1 MRSSSQSPAFL
12 PWHWRLEA
20 RVLLSIPIIG
30 GLSLG
35 AVLAATVGV
44 VNNYSLERAR
54 DDLGAARDAF
64 DRFVE
69 DRTDAAVRQTRLVAD
84 SMTFRQAVGDAG
96 EGATAALSGLF
107 EGQCRKLGANFCIAS
122 DARGRWMAQ
131 SSAPRERGSRQ
142 TVGASIDAARAGRSS
157 RATMSLADGL
167 SIVVSEPV
175 RDAGELVGTLTTG
188 YRLDDDIATDVARA
202 THAEVALVCASGA
215 LCGTSLK
222 AASRKALI
230 DLLDGNPAIINE
242 MDATPTRWT
251 LDRGTFVAAGYDV
264 PMELSRSQT
273 ADRGT
278 GPAPR
283 PAAAASTT
291 PVAEQPRIV
300 LLQDWSPA
308 ERALWQIRV
317 ALAWVGLYTFSVA
330 IGCTILLSRRL
341 TRPLRDLAS
350 AANEIAGGN
359 WARRVPVDG
368 PAEARTMAQAFN
380 HMTLTLS
387 HWHEQAN
394 SQAARLRESA
404 ERFRSVTD
412 SAHDAIISVNGR
424 GEIVFWNQRAEA
436 VFGYSET
443 EATGLLLTEFISQ
456 GDHTKYADEIA
467 KLWTPRSPW
476 MGSTVELYMVSRN
489 RREVPVEL
497 SLSTWKAG
505 NEDFYTVLIRDI
517 TERKQTAEALRQR
530 EDELRHAQ
538 KMEAVGRLA
547 GGIAHDFNNLLT
559 GILGYADLI
568 LENLPP
574 DSRARNDVEGI
585 RKAGRSAAGLT
596 RELLAFSRKQVLQ
609 AVVLDLNEVVRGT
622 EGLLRRLVGAQTHLV
637 LELGEDVKPVKADR
651 SQIEQVLLNLA
662 TNAQDAMPD
671 GGQLTITTAN
681 IDPDLARQTLNTP
694 LAGPHVILAVR
705 DTGHGMTSE
714 VRSHIFEPFFTTKEM
729 GKGTG
734 LGLST
739 VYGIVTQS
747 GGHIWVDSEP
757 GTGSVM
763 TVVLP
768 AVEAPVTSGDRGL
781 EQRERAYRGKETVL
795 LVEDNDAVRDLARQ
809 ALAGYG
815 YRVLVA
821 ANGEQALRIASAHLQ
836 SLSLVVT
843 DVVMPVMGGRELA
856 ARLTKMRR
864 GLKVLFMS
872 GYTNGTV
879 KQEVP
884 GTLFL
889 EKPFTPAMLGKKVR
903 EVLDAVPARR

>member
-69 DRTDAAVRQTRLVAD
+69 ERTDAAARQTRLVAD

-96 EGATAALSGLF
+96 EGAALALSNAF
-107 EGQCRKLGANFCIAS
+107 DGQCRKLAANFCVVT
-122 DARGRWMAQ
+122 DQRGKWIAQ
-131 SSAPRERGSRQ
+131 STAPRERGSRQ
-142 TVGASIDAARAGRSS
+142 AVGASIDVARAGRSA

-188 YRLDDDIATDVARA
+188 YRLDDDIATDVSRA
-202 THAEVALVCASGA
+202 THAEVALICASGA

-222 AASRKALI
+222 ASARKALV
-230 DLLDGNPAIINE
+230 DTLDANPTLVKE
-242 MDATPTRWT
+242 MDVTPTRWT
-251 LDRGTFVAAGYDV
+251 LERATFLAAGYGV
-264 PMELSRSQT
+264 PTEMTRSPA

-283 PAAAASTT
+283 PTAVSLAGAGD
-291 PVAEQPRIV
+291 QPRLV
-300 LLQDWSPA
+300 LMQDWSPA

-368 PAEARTMAQAFN
+368 PVEARTMAQAFN

-394 SQAARLRESA
+394 NQATRLRESA

-412 SAHDAIISVNGR
+412 SAHDAIISVNSR
-424 GEIVFWNQRAEA
+424 GEIMFWNQRAEA
-436 VFGYSET
+436 VFGYNET
-443 EATGLLLTEFISQ
+443 EATGLLLTEFISE
-456 GDHTKYADEIA
+456 GDRTKYADEIA

-476 MGSTVELYMVSRN
+476 MGSTVELTMVSRN

-585 RKAGRSAAGLT
+585 RKAGRSAAALT

-609 AVVLDLNEVVRGT
+609 AVVLDVNEVVRGT
-622 EGLLRRLVGAQTHLV
+622 EGLLRRLVGAQTQLV
-637 LELGEDVKPVKADR
+637 LELGEGVKPVKADR

-681 IDPDLARQTLNTP
+681 VDADLARQMSNTP
-694 LAGPHVILAVR
+694 LSGPHVMLAVR

-714 VRSHIFEPFFTTKEM
+714 VRSHIFEPFFTTKEI

-739 VYGIVTQS
+739 VYGIVTQT

-757 GTGSVM
+757 GKGSVM

-768 AVEAPVTSGDRGL
+768 AVEAQVVSGDRGL
-781 EQRERAYRGKETVL
+781 EQRERAFRGNETVL

-809 ALAGYG
+809 ALTGYG

-821 ANGEQALRIASAHLQ
+821 ANGQQALRIASTHLQ

-856 ARLTKMRR
+856 ARLAKMRR
-864 GLKVLFMS
+864 GLKVLFTS

-889 EKPFTPAMLGKKVR
+889 EKPFTPAMLAQKVR
-903 EVLDAVPARR
+903 EVLDAVPAQR

>member
-1 MRSSSQSPAFL
+1 MRSSSTSPGFL

-69 DRTDAAVRQTRLVAD
+69 ERTDAAARQTRLVAD
-84 SMTFRQAVGDAG
+84 SLAFRSAVGDSS
-96 EGATAALSGLF
+96 EGAPLALSSLF
-107 EGQCRKLGANFCIAS
+107 EGQCRRLGANFCVVT
-122 DARGRWMAQ
+122 DPRGRWIAQ

-142 TVGASIDAARAGRSS
+142 SVAASIDTARGGRSA

-167 SIVVSEPV
+167 SVVVSEPV
-175 RDAGELVGTLTTG
+175 KDEGQLVGTLTTG
-188 YRLDDDIATDVARA
+188 YRLDDDIAIDVALA
-202 THAEVALVCASGA
+202 THQEVALICANGA

-222 AASRKALI
+222 AAVRKSLV
-230 DLLDGNPAIINE
+230 DMLDVTPASVRE
-242 MDATPTRWT
+242 LDVTPTRWT
-251 LDRGTFVAAGYDV
+251 LDRTPFVAAVYG
-264 PMELSRSQT
+264 LASS
-273 ADRGT
+273 
-278 GPAPR
+278 R
-283 PAAAASTT
+283 PAAAASTGSS
-291 PVAEQPRIV
+291 ELPR
-300 LLQDWSPA
+300 LLLMQDWSPA

-368 PAEARTMAQAFN
+368 PAEARTMAEAFN
-380 HMTLTLS
+380 HMTITLS
-387 HWHEQAN
+387 HWHEQATN
-394 SQAARLRESA
+394 QAARLRDSN

-436 VFGYSET
+436 VFGYN
-443 EATGLLLTEFISQ
+443 EAEASGLLLTEFISQ
-456 GDHTKYADEIA
+456 GDRAKYVDEIA
-467 KLWTPRSPW
+467 RLWTPRSPW
-476 MGSTVELYMVSRN
+476 MGSTVELYMVGRN

-497 SLSTWKAG
+497 SLSTWRAG

-517 TERKQTAEALRQR
+517 SERKQTAEALRQR

-574 DSRARNDVEGI
+574 DNRVRNDVEGI
-585 RKAGRSAAGLT
+585 RKAGRSAAALT
-596 RELLAFSRKQVLQ
+596 RDLLAFSRKQVLQ

-622 EGLLRRLVGAQTHLV
+622 EGLLKRLVGAQTQLV
-637 LELGEDVKPVKADR
+637 LELGEHVKPVKADR

-671 GGQLTITTAN
+671 GGLLTITTAN
-681 IDPDLARQTLNTP
+681 IDPETARQKSNTP
-694 LAGPHVILAVR
+694 ITGPCVMLSVR
-705 DTGHGMTSE
+705 DTGHGMTSD
-714 VRSHIFEPFFTTKEM
+714 VRSHIFEPFFTTKEI

-757 GTGSVM
+757 GTGSVL

-768 AVEAPVTSGDRGL
+768 AVEAPVASADRGL
-781 EQRERAYRGKETVL
+781 EPGERALRGTETVL
-795 LVEDNDAVRDLARQ
+795 LVEDNDAVRDLARH
-809 ALAGYG
+809 ALTRYG

-821 ANGEQALRIASAHLQ
+821 SNGEQALRIASAHLH
-836 SLSLVVT
+836 SLALVVT

-856 ARLTKMRR
+856 ARLAKLRR
-864 GLKVLFMS
+864 GLKVLFTS

-903 EVLDAVPARR
+903 EVLDAVPAQG

>member
-1 MRSSSQSPAFL
+1 MRPSSTSPGFL

-69 DRTDAAVRQTRLVAD
+69 ERTDAAARQTRLVAD
-84 SMTFRQAVGDAG
+84 TLAFRSAVGDSS
-96 EGATAALSGLF
+96 EGAPLALSSLF
-107 EGQCRKLGANFCIAS
+107 EGQCRRLGANFCIVT
-122 DARGRWMAQ
+122 DPRGRWIAQ

-142 TVGASIDAARAGRSS
+142 SVGASIDTARGGRSA

-167 SIVVSEPV
+167 SVVVSEPV
-175 RDAGELVGTLTTG
+175 KDQGQIVGTLTTG
-188 YRLDDDIATDVARA
+188 YKLDDDIAIDVALA
-202 THAEVALVCASGA
+202 THQEVALVCASGA

-222 AASRKALI
+222 ATPRKSLV
-230 DLLDGNPAIINE
+230 DMLDANPAAVRE
-242 MDATPTRWT
+242 LDVTPTRWT
-251 LDRGTFVAAGYDV
+251 LDRTPFVAAAYG
-264 PMELSRSQT
+264 LASL
-273 ADRGT
+273 
-278 GPAPR
+278 R
-283 PAAAASTT
+283 PAAAASSGTS
-291 PVAEQPRIV
+291 ELPRLL

-368 PAEARTMAQAFN
+368 PAEARTMAEAFN
-380 HMTLTLS
+380 HMTITLS
-387 HWHEQAN
+387 HWHEQATN
-394 SQAARLRESA
+394 QAARLRDSNV
-404 ERFRSVTD
+404 RFRSVTD

-436 VFGYSET
+436 VFGYNEA

-456 GDHTKYADEIA
+456 GDRTKYVNEIA
-467 KLWTPRSPW
+467 QLWTPRSPW
-476 MGSTVELYMVSRN
+476 MGSTVELGMVGRN

-497 SLSTWKAG
+497 SLSTWRAG

-517 TERKQTAEALRQR
+517 SERKQTAEALRQR

-574 DSRARNDVEGI
+574 DNRVRNDVEGI
-585 RKAGRSAAGLT
+585 RKAGRSAAALT

-622 EGLLRRLVGAQTHLV
+622 EGLLKRLVGAQTQLV
-637 LELGEDVKPVKADR
+637 LELGEHVKPVKADR

-671 GGQLTITTAN
+671 GGLLTITTAN
-681 IDPDLARQTLNTP
+681 IDPETARQKSNTP
-694 LAGPHVILAVR
+694 ITGPCVMLSVG

-757 GTGSVM
+757 GKGSLL

-768 AVEAPVTSGDRGL
+768 AVEAPVASADRGL
-781 EQRERAYRGKETVL
+781 EQGERALRGKETVL
-795 LVEDNDAVRDLARQ
+795 LVEDNDAVREMARQ
-809 ALAGYG
+809 ALTRYG
-815 YRVLVA
+815 YRVLEA
-821 ANGEQALRIASAHLQ
+821 SNGEQALRIASAHLH

-856 ARLTKMRR
+856 ARLAKLRR
-864 GLKVLFMS
+864 GLKVLFTS

-889 EKPFTPAMLGKKVR
+889 EKPFTPAALGKKVR
-903 EVLDAVPARR
+903 EVLDAVPAQG

>member
-1 MRSSSQSPAFL
+1 MRPSSKSPGFL

-69 DRTDAAVRQTRLVAD
+69 ERTDAAGRQTRLVAD
-84 SMTFRQAVGDAG
+84 SLPFRTAVGDSS
-96 EGATAALSGLF
+96 EGAPLALSNLF
-107 EGQCRKLGANFCIAS
+107 EGQCRRLGANFCIVT
-122 DARGRWMAQ
+122 DPRGRWIAQ

-142 TVGASIDAARAGRSS
+142 SVAASIDTARSGRSA

-167 SIVVSEPV
+167 SVVVSEPV
-175 RDAGELVGTLTTG
+175 KDEGQLVGTLTTG
-188 YRLDDDIATDVARA
+188 YRLDDDIAMDVALA
-202 THAEVALVCASGA
+202 THQEVALICANGA

-222 AASRKALI
+222 AAVRKSLV
-230 DLLDGNPAIINE
+230 DMLDVDPASVRE
-242 MDATPTRWT
+242 LDVTPTRWT
-251 LDRGTFVAAGYDV
+251 LDRTPFVAAVYG
-264 PMELSRSQT
+264 LASS
-273 ADRGT
+273 
-278 GPAPR
+278 R
-283 PAAAASTT
+283 PAAAAST
-291 PVAEQPRIV
+291 ESSELPR
-300 LLQDWSPA
+300 LLLMQDWSPA

-368 PAEARTMAQAFN
+368 PAEARTMAEAFN
-380 HMTLTLS
+380 HMTITLS
-387 HWHEQAN
+387 HWHEQATN
-394 SQAARLRESA
+394 QAARLRDSN

-424 GEIVFWNQRAEA
+424 GEIVFWNQRAEV
-436 VFGYSET
+436 VFGYN
-443 EATGLLLTEFISQ
+443 EAEASGLLLTEFISQ
-456 GDHTKYADEIA
+456 GDRAKYVDEIA
-467 KLWTPRSPW
+467 NLWTPRSPW
-476 MGSTVELYMVSRN
+476 MGSTVELYMVGRN

-497 SLSTWKAG
+497 SLSTWRAG

-517 TERKQTAEALRQR
+517 SERKQTAEALRQR

-574 DSRARNDVEGI
+574 DNRVRNDVEGI
-585 RKAGRSAAGLT
+585 RKAGRSAAALT

-622 EGLLRRLVGAQTHLV
+622 EGLLKRLVGAQTQLV
-637 LELGEDVKPVKADR
+637 LELGEHVKPVKADR

-671 GGQLTITTAN
+671 GGLLTITTAN
-681 IDPDLARQTLNTP
+681 IDPETARQKSNTP
-694 LAGPHVILAVR
+694 ITGPCVMLSVR
-705 DTGHGMTSE
+705 DTGHGMTSD
-714 VRSHIFEPFFTTKEM
+714 VRSHIFEPFFTTKEI

-757 GTGSVM
+757 GKGSVM

-768 AVEAPVTSGDRGL
+768 AVEAPIASADRSL
-781 EQRERAYRGKETVL
+781 EQAERAFRGTETVL

-809 ALAGYG
+809 ALTRYG

-821 ANGEQALRIASAHLQ
+821 SNGEQALRIASAHLH
-836 SLSLVVT
+836 SLALVVT

-856 ARLTKMRR
+856 ARLAQLRR
-864 GLKVLFMS
+864 GLKVLFTS
-872 GYTNGTV
+872 GYTNETV

-903 EVLDAVPARR
+903 EVLDAVPAQG